1 MTNNDHDSGL
11 AAATRRLAQNA
22 LGAVENRI
30 ELFALELREEKNQ
43 AVHVLIWVCTA
54 VLCGLMALV
63 AVTATVILFCPE
75 DKRPYVAGGFAIL
88 YLAAALFAYGK
99 ARRHM
104 KDETPPFSATLEE
117 FRKDQEWLQRK

>member
-11 AAATRRLAQNA
+11 GASTRRLAQNA
-22 LGAVENRI
+22 MAAVQNRV

-43 AVHVLIWVCTA
+43 AVNVLIWVCTA

-63 AVTATVILFCPE
+63 AVTATAILFCPE
-75 DKRPYVAGGFAIL
+75 DKRGYVAGGFTIF
-88 YLAAALFAYGK
+88 YLAGAVFAYLK
-99 ARRHM
+99 ARGRM
-104 KDETPPFSATLEE
+104 KDETPPFSATIEE